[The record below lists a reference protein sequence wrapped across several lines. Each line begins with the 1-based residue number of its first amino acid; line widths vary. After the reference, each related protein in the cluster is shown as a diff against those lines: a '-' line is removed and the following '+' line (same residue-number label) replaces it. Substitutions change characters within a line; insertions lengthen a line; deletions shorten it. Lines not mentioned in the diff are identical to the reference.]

1 MAGIHL
7 QRVVQEIIGSAEADP
22 LTAPQAYV
30 QAAQNFRALAQQPQ
44 FRQMATLLGEKAQE
58 FEIRAAQHLA
68 VQEAVKDDFEE
79 QEQHFAEA
87 YSKFGHHGN
96 DMLVKAGRNEAAAA
110 PGGQQ
115 TGAAAS
121 DVQRVCPIPI
131 SVESQRLGNIGQFK
145 WADSA
150 NPLTSDEIA
159 AGVKTDDTLVLWQDV
174 KSVAQALTV
183 DVGLIKGEFPPNP
196 PVFIQKNDCRPYGIV
211 EYGTDGYHSVVPF
224 DVGVGT
230 RFTVAGNYCSV
241 SVGMD
246 PPRPSTSPGLLTLG
260 ASLGF
265 YSAQSMAP
273 VTRTVYVD
281 DLPVNTP
288 AYIARP
294 LKSVALLPPVG
305 PGGGFG
311 GVPAVNVTLE
321 FFGWASERI
330 TSLTFDIGTIVCPIP
345 LSNDVAAIILIPN
358 TGIAKLPEN
367 YRLVFQLAL

>member
-58 FEIRAAQHLA
+58 FKIRAAQHLA

-131 SVESQRLGNIGQFK
+131 SVESQRIGSTGQFK
-145 WADSA
+145 YQPTQADTINGIKES
-150 NPLTSDEIA
+150 
-159 AGVKTDDTLVLWQDV
+159 DTLLMWQDV
-174 KSVAQALTV
+174 KSVAQVLTV
-183 DVGLIKGEFPPNP
+183 DVGLIKGEVPTFPPKLTN
-196 PVFIQKNDCRPYGIV
+196 FSCRPYGIV
-211 EYGTDGYHSVVPF
+211 EYGADGYHSVVKF
-224 DVGVGT
+224 DVGCGT

-241 SVGMD
+241 QVGMD
-246 PPRPSTSPGLLTLG
+246 PPDVAFPPWYPTGSGIMSIG

-265 YSAQSMAP
+265 YAAPSQAP
-273 VTRTVYVD
+273 VTCT
-281 DLPVNTP
+281 
-288 AYIARP
+288 AYIDNLAQQKQANVVRP
-294 LKSVALLPPVG
+294 AKAVAILPPIGARADGSG
-305 PGGGFG
+305 P
-311 GVPAVNVTLE
+311 VP
-321 FFGWASERI
+321 I
-330 TSLTFDIGTIVCPIP
+330 TLTFYGWGGEIIGMLSFNIGDIVCPIP
-345 LSNDVAAIILIPN
+345 LSND
-358 TGIAKLPEN
+358 IAGLQIGNDDSGGKPQTSSF
-367 YRLVFQLAL
+367 RLVFQLAL